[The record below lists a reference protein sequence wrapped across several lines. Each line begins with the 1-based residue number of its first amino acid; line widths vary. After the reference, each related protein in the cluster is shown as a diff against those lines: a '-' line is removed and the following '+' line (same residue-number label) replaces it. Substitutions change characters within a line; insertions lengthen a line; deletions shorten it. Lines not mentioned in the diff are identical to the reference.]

1 MGDSVIA
8 KTYGGI
14 NYQAE
19 NSFSYF
25 NAIGPTTQILLAGN
39 RFMAV
44 YLPQAH
50 HTEYKYYP
58 NRVFLSIIFIISIT
72 VSLPGFVDGC
82 NFIFQL
88 NQISWVP
95 DSVLNSIE
103 LVMVLINES
112 IREAIRIKVFRKSKQ
127 KKSSETPASSL
138 ATHSKNIVASN
149 RLFSVR
155 INH

>member
-1 MGDSVIA
+1 MLFQSACQDLIIA
-8 KTYGGI
+8 IDTFNTTY
-14 NYQAE
+14 AW
-19 NSFSYF
+19 SFYSALCFQFLVCAYSR
-25 NAIGPTTQILLAGN
+25 ILARTLEG
-39 RFMAV
+39 
-44 YLPQAH
+44 
-50 HTEYKYYP
+50 
-58 NRVFLSIIFIISIT
+58 
-72 VSLPGFVDGC
+72 
-82 NFIFQL
+82 
-88 NQISWVP
+88 
-95 DSVLNSIE
+95 